1 MKDLNYQLKRLCR
14 QNKDGS
20 YSTQANRS
28 RMLDQMAHQLHELGY
43 RRMGVQSIKPKHVS
57 ALTDLW
63 KEQGLSIGSQKN
75 RLSALRWWAGKVGKG
90 HIMSRDNAEYGI
102 ETRNAIPAESKAQTL
117 TPSQINTVE
126 DPHIRLSLQ
135 LQQEFGLRREEAIKF
150 RPSYAIR
157 KDAIQLRASW
167 TKGGRPRVIPILTER
182 QRVLLRDI
190 EQLVGS
196 GALIP
201 NNLNYV
207 EQFRKYERHTNKA
220 GLKNLHGLRHG
231 YAQRRYEQL
240 TGWKCPAAG
249 GPDRRQL
256 SREAK
261 NLDRKAR
268 LTISSELGHA
278 REQISAT
285 YLGR

>member
-14 QNKDGS
+14 QNRDGS

-43 RRMGVQSIKPKHVS
+43 RRMGARSIKPKHVS

-63 KEQGLSIGSQKN
+63 KEQGLCIGSQKN
-75 RLSALRWWAGKVGKG
+75 RLSALRWWARKIGKG
-90 HIMSRDNAEYGI
+90 HVMSKDNGEYGI
-102 ETRNAIPAESKAQTL
+102 GTRTAIPAESKAQTL
-117 TPSQINTVE
+117 TPSQINRVE
-126 DPHIRLSLQ
+126 DPYIRLSLR

-150 RPSYAIR
+150 RPSYAVQ
-157 KDAIQLRASW
+157 KDAVQLKASW
-167 TKGGRPRVIPILTER
+167 TKGGRPRAIPVLTER
-182 QRVLLRDI
+182 QRVLLREI

-201 NNLNYV
+201 TNLNYV
-207 EQFRKYERHTNKA
+207 EQLRKYERQTLKA

-240 TGWKCPAAG
+240 TGWECPAAG
-249 GPDRRQL
+249 GPDRHQL
-256 SREAK
+256 TREAK
-261 NLDRKAR
+261 HLNRKAR
-268 LTISSELGHA
+268 LIISSELGHA
-278 REQISAT
+278 RAQISAT
-285 YLGR
+285 YLGS